1 MDLACLKIG
10 IQNKHE
16 SQGREMV
23 DASTREK
30 WFVWSVSL

>member
-1 MDLACLKIG
+1 MNLAFLKIG
-10 IQNKHE
+10 IRNEHE
-16 SQGREMV
+16 GQGREMV